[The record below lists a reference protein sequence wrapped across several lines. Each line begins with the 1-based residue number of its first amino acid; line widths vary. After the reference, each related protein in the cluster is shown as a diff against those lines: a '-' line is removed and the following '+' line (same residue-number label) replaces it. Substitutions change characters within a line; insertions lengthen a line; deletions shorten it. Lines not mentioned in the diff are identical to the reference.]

1 MSVHTDEPVGDGMD
15 QREDSLIVPGE
26 TCWRSAPANRYAPIV
41 DGADYLRHVKAAM
54 LNAHHRIVV
63 IGWDLDYRTAFE
75 RGDTTMEGPNQLG
88 PFLHWLLW
96 KRPELN
102 VYLLKSN
109 LRLLPAFDGFWF
121 GVAPVSLLN
130 RFTSSRLH
138 FAVDGVHPTGAVH
151 HQKIVVVDDAVA
163 FCGGIDL
170 TLGRWDTRA
179 HLPVD
184 VRRHGPGDPYG
195 PRHEVAAAVDGAAAQ
210 LLAQQ
215 AHERWKA
222 ATGQT
227 LAKDVPFAS
236 AWPDG
241 LRPSLRNVEVGVA
254 RTLPALPKR
263 SEVREIEALDLAAI
277 AAARHVIYLEN
288 QYFAS
293 RRIAESIAARLREEH
308 GPEVVIILPRSSE
321 SRLEIESMDSA
332 RRSLVRLLRSA
343 DLHERLG
350 VYWPA
355 AGSGVSVYVHSKVI
369 VVDGR
374 LLRIGSSNFN
384 NRSLG
389 FDSECDIAIEARPTL
404 ANCAEVEREI
414 LFTRDSLVAEHLGVS
429 VRVFRD
435 EAERRGAFRHGIEEL
450 RRTGRSLRKLTDT
463 MVSADES
470 PFAENDLMD
479 PDHVPQSIALS
490 TLKLVESVA
499 TWPIRH
505 SVLGT
510 WYQNLRSIGAAV
522 GFDERVLSAAGL
534 EPSAPPA
541 GGTTEPNAPG
551 GLPGVGDPKS
561 ASTASPSAG
570 RSARG
575 RR

>member
-1 MSVHTDEPVGDGMD
+1 MSPHTDEP
-15 QREDSLIVPGE
+15 LLVPGE
-26 TCWRSAPANRYAPIV
+26 TCWRSAPADRYASIV
-41 DGADYLRHVKAAM
+41 DGADYLKHVKAAM
-54 LNAHHRIVV
+54 LNARHRIVI

-75 RGDTTMEGPNQLG
+75 RGETTMEGPNQLG
-88 PFLHWLLW
+88 LFLHWMLW
-96 KRPELN
+96 KHRDLN

-130 RFTSSRLH
+130 QFTSSRMH
-138 FAVDGVHPTGAVH
+138 FAVDGIHPTGAVH

-170 TLGRWDTRA
+170 TLGRWDTSA

-184 VRRHGPGDPYG
+184 ARRNGPGDPYG
-195 PRHEVAAAVDGAAAQ
+195 PRHEVAAAVDGAAAR

-215 AHERWKA
+215 AHQRWHA
-222 ATGQT
+222 ATGHA
-227 LAKDVPFAS
+227 LALDVPFTS
-236 AWPDG
+236 PWPEG
-241 LRPSLRNVEVGVA
+241 LGPSLRNVVVAVA
-254 RTLPALPKR
+254 RTLPALPQR
-263 SEVREIEALDLAAI
+263 DEAREVEALNLAAI
-277 AAARHVIYLEN
+277 AAARDVIYMEN

-293 RRIAESIAARLREEH
+293 RSIAEAIAARLREDD
-308 GPEVVIILPRSSE
+308 GPEVVIVLPRSSE

-332 RRSLVRLLRSA
+332 RQRLVRLLRKA
-343 DLHERLG
+343 DLHGRLG

-355 AGSGVSVYVHSKVI
+355 AGNGVSVYIHSKII

-389 FDSECDIAIEARPTL
+389 FDSECDIAIESNPAL
-404 ANCAEVEREI
+404 ANHAEVEREI

-429 VRVFRD
+429 VARFRD
-435 EAERRGAFRHGIEEL
+435 EVERRGAFRHGIEEL

-479 PDHVPQSIALS
+479 PLYVPESLAVS
-490 TLKLVESVA
+490 TLRLVESVA
-499 TWPIRH
+499 TWPLRH

-510 WYQNLRSIGAAV
+510 WYHRLRGIA
-522 GFDERVLSAAGL
+522 
-534 EPSAPPA
+534 PS
-541 GGTTEPNAPG
+541 
-551 GLPGVGDPKS
+551 
-561 ASTASPSAG
+561 
-570 RSARG
+570 
-575 RR
+575 

>member
-1 MSVHTDEPVGDGMD
+1 MHTDEPVGDSTD
-15 QREDSLIVPGE
+15 QRRESLIVPGT

-41 DGADYLRHVKAAM
+41 DGADYLRHVKGAM

-75 RGDTTMEGPNQLG
+75 RGETTMEGPNNLG
-88 PFLHWLLW
+88 PFLRWLLW
-96 KRPELN
+96 KRQELD

-109 LRLLPAFDGFWF
+109 LRLLPAFDGMWF
-121 GVAPVSLLN
+121 GVAPVSLVN
-130 RFTSSRLH
+130 QFTSARMH

-151 HQKIVVVDDAVA
+151 HQKIIVIDDAVA

-170 TLGRWDTRA
+170 TIGRWDTRG

-184 VRRHGPGDPYG
+184 ARRGGPGDAYG

-222 ATGQT
+222 ATGQA
-227 LAKDVPFAS
+227 LVKDVPYAS
-236 AWPDG
+236 PWPEG

-254 RTLPALPKR
+254 RTLPMLPQR

-277 AAARHVIYLEN
+277 AAARDVIYLEN

-293 RRIAESIAARLREEH
+293 RCIAEAIAARLREEH

-321 SRLEIESMDSA
+321 SRLEQESMDSA
-332 RRSLVRLLRSA
+332 RRILVRLLRTA
-343 DLHERLG
+343 DLHGRLG
-350 VYWPA
+350 IYWPT

-389 FDSECDIAIEARPTL
+389 FDSECDIAIEARPAL

-429 VRVFRD
+429 VGAFRA
-435 EAERRGAFRHGIEEL
+435 EVERRGAFRHGIEEL
-450 RRTGRSLRKLTDT
+450 RSTGRSLRKLTDT

-470 PFAENDLMD
+470 PFAENDHMD
-479 PDHVPQSIALS
+479 PLHVPQSLTLS

-499 TWPIRH
+499 TWPVRH
-505 SVLGT
+505 SILGA
-510 WYQNLRSIGAAV
+510 WYQKLRSTGAILEVDDNALTTGDLETSV
-522 GFDERVLSAAGL
+522 PPAAG
-534 EPSAPPA
+534 
-541 GGTTEPNAPG
+541 TEPDEE
-551 GLPGVGDPKS
+551 VH
-561 ASTASPSAG
+561 
-570 RSARG
+570 
-575 RR
+575 

>member
-1 MSVHTDEPVGDGMD
+1 MSVHTDEPIGDSTD
-15 QREDSLIVPGE
+15 RYDEALIVPGE
-26 TCWRSAPANRYAPIV
+26 TCWRAAPADRYAAIV

-54 LNAHHRIVV
+54 LNARHRIVI
-63 IGWDLDYRTAFE
+63 IGWDLDYRTEFE
-75 RGDTTMEGPNQLG
+75 RGRTTMEGPNHLG

-96 KRPELN
+96 KRSELN

-109 LRLLPAFDGFWF
+109 LRLLSAFDGFWF

-130 RFTSSRLH
+130 QFTSARIH

-170 TLGRWDTRA
+170 TIGRWDTRA

-184 VRRHGPGDPYG
+184 PRRNGPGDPYG
-195 PRHEVAAAVDGAAAQ
+195 PRHEVAAAMDGAAAR

-215 AHERWKA
+215 AHERWEA
-222 ATGQT
+222 ATGQA

-236 AWPDG
+236 VWPEG

-254 RTLPALPKR
+254 RTLPALPQR
-263 SEVREIEALDLAAI
+263 SEAREVEALDLAAI
-277 AAARHVIYLEN
+277 GAARSVIYMEN

-293 RRIAESIAARLREEH
+293 RSIAVAIAARLREEE
-308 GPEVVIILPRSSE
+308 GPEVVIVLPRSSE

-332 RRSLVRLLRSA
+332 RQRLVRLLRKS
-343 DLHERLG
+343 DLHGRLG

-355 AGSGVSVYVHSKVI
+355 AGRGVSVYIHSKII
-369 VVDGR
+369 VVDDR

-389 FDSECDIAIEARPTL
+389 FDSECDIAIEALPSL
-404 ANCAEVEREI
+404 GNCAEVQQEI
-414 LFTRDSLVAEHLGVS
+414 LFTRDGLVAEHLGVS
-429 VRVFRD
+429 VVAFR
-435 EAERRGAFRHGIEEL
+435 EEVERRGAFRHGIEEL
-450 RRTGRSLRKLTDT
+450 RGTGRSLRKLTDT
-463 MVSADES
+463 MVSADEG

-490 TLKLVESVA
+490 TLRLVEAVA
-499 TWPIRH
+499 TWPLRH

-510 WYQNLRSIGAAV
+510 VYNKLRGIGDILA
-522 GFDERVLSAAGL
+522 FDEKAL
-534 EPSAPPA
+534 
-541 GGTTEPNAPG
+541 
-551 GLPGVGDPKS
+551 
-561 ASTASPSAG
+561 
-570 RSARG
+570 
-575 RR
+575 

>member
-1 MSVHTDEPVGDGMD
+1 MSVRTDGPVGDNMD
-15 QREDSLIVPGE
+15 ERNESLIVPGE

-54 LNAHHRIVV
+54 LSAHHRIVV

-75 RGDTTMEGPNQLG
+75 RGETTLEGPNQLG
-88 PFLHWLLW
+88 PFLRWLLW
-96 KRPELN
+96 KRRELN

-109 LRLLPAFDGFWF
+109 LRLLPAFDGFWY
-121 GVAPVSLLN
+121 GLAPVSVVN
-130 RFTSSRLH
+130 QFTSARMH

-170 TLGRWDTRA
+170 TIGRWDTRD

-184 VRRHGPGDPYG
+184 PRRDGPGDAYG
-195 PRHEVAAAVDGAAAQ
+195 PRHEVAAAMDGAAAQ

-222 ATGQT
+222 ATGHA
-227 LAKDVPFAS
+227 LAKDVPFTS
-236 AWPDG
+236 RWPEG
-241 LRPSLRNVEVGVA
+241 LRPSLHNVEVGVA
-254 RTLPALPKR
+254 RTLPALSQR
-263 SEVREIEALDLAAI
+263 SEVREVEALDLAAI
-277 AAARHVIYLEN
+277 AAARDVIYLEN

-293 RRIAESIAARLREEH
+293 RSIAEAIAARLREEH

-321 SRLEIESMDSA
+321 SRLEQESMDSA
-332 RRSLVRLLRSA
+332 RQRLVRLLRTA
-343 DLHERLG
+343 DLHGRLG

-369 VVDGR
+369 VVDGK

-389 FDSECDIAIEARPTL
+389 FDSECDIAIEAKPAL
-404 ANCAEVEREI
+404 ANCAEVKREI

-429 VRVFRD
+429 VGAFRD
-435 EAERRGAFRHGIEEL
+435 EVERRGAFRHGIEEL
-450 RRTGRSLRKLTDT
+450 RGTGRSLRKLTDT

-479 PDHVPQSIALS
+479 PLHVPQSIALS
-490 TLKLVESVA
+490 ALHLVESVA
-499 TWPIRH
+499 TWPLRH
-505 SVLGT
+505 SLLGT
-510 WYQNLRSIGAAV
+510 WYQKLRGIDNGH
-522 GFDERVLSAAGL
+522 
-534 EPSAPPA
+534 
-541 GGTTEPNAPG
+541 
-551 GLPGVGDPKS
+551 
-561 ASTASPSAG
+561 
-570 RSARG
+570 
-575 RR
+575 